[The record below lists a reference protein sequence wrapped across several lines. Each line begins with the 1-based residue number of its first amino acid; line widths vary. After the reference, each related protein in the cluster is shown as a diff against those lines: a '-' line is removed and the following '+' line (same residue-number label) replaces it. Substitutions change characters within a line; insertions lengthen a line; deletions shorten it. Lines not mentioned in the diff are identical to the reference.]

1 MRNKDHCESVILLHI
16 DCSSFSGHAGGETLG
31 GRTPR
36 TMTAKPSLIDELEQA
51 LASGTDAHRVEM
63 LTRITDLFLAGA
75 SRYSDV
81 QINLFDEVITK
92 LTIAIESKARA
103 RLAIRLAD
111 NAHAPTGVIRRLAA
125 DDDIEVARPVLK
137 GSKRLDEA
145 DILATARSK
154 GQHHLLAIS
163 ERTSL
168 SEAVTDVL
176 VTRGDREVAHSV
188 AKNAGARFSDAGFRI
203 LVKRSASDEG
213 LAVQVGSRRDLPR
226 QHFLALLDQA
236 SATVRNRLA
245 MENPRSGAAVANVL
259 TEVVGGIRTETRK
272 VSDGYAAARQEVL
285 ALRRAGHLGESEV
298 YRFAREGRFEQTA
311 VALSMLC
318 GIEIDAVE
326 HALQEQGHEIV
337 LILAKLAG
345 FSSTG
350 AKALLLLK
358 TADRGISAQ
367 DLDHALKSYDQLQVA
382 TAQRVLGFYRT
393 RLQSQSLTA

>member
-1 MRNKDHCESVILLHI
+1 
-16 DCSSFSGHAGGETLG
+16 
-31 GRTPR
+31 
-36 TMTAKPSLIDELEQA
+36 MTTKPSLIDELEHA

-92 LTIAIESKARA
+92 LTVAIESKTRA

-111 NAHAPTGVIRRLAA
+111 TANAPMGVIRRLAS

-137 GSKRLDEA
+137 GAKRLNDA
-145 DILATARSK
+145 DLLATARSK
-154 GQHHLLAIS
+154 GQTHLLAIS

-176 VTRGDREVAHSV
+176 VTRGDREVTHSV
-188 AKNAGARFSDAGFRI
+188 VKNAGARFSDAGFRI

-213 LAVQVGSRRDLPR
+213 LAVQVGTRRDLPR
-226 QHFLALLDQA
+226 QHFLSLLDQA
-236 SATVRNRLA
+236 STTVRNRLA
-245 MENPRSGAAVANVL
+245 TENPRSGAAVVNVL

-272 VSDGYAAARQEVL
+272 VSDGYATARQEVL
-285 ALRRAGHLGESEV
+285 ALRRAGRLGESEV

-318 GIEIDAVE
+318 GIELDAVE
-326 HALQEQGHEIV
+326 QALQEQGHEIV

-358 TADRGISAQ
+358 TTDRGISTQ
-367 DLDHALKSYDQLQVA
+367 DLEQALKSYDQLQIA

-393 RLQSQSLTA
+393 RLQARSIPATA

>member
-1 MRNKDHCESVILLHI
+1 
-16 DCSSFSGHAGGETLG
+16 
-31 GRTPR
+31 
-36 TMTAKPSLIDELEQA
+36 MTTKPSLIDELEQA

-81 QINLFDEVITK
+81 QINLFDEVISK
-92 LTIAIESKARA
+92 LTVAIESKARA
-103 RLAIRLAD
+103 RLAVRLAD
-111 NAHAPTGVIRRLAA
+111 TAHAPIGVIRRLAA

-137 GSKRLDEA
+137 GSKRLA
-145 DILATARSK
+145 DADLVETARTK
-154 GQHHLLAIS
+154 GQSHLLAIS
-163 ERTSL
+163 ERAIL
-168 SEAVTDVL
+168 SEAVTEVL

-213 LAVQVGSRRDLPR
+213 LAVQVGTRQDLPR
-226 QHFLALLDQA
+226 QHFLSLLDQA
-236 SATVRNRLA
+236 STTVRHKLA

-259 TEVVGGIRTETRK
+259 TEVVGGIRKETRK
-272 VSDGYAAARQEVL
+272 VSDGYAAAQQEVL
-285 ALRRAGHLGESEV
+285 ALRRAGHLGENEV

-311 VALSMLC
+311 VALALLC
-318 GIEIDAVE
+318 SIEIDAVE
-326 HALQEQGHEIV
+326 QALQEQGHEIV

-358 TADRGISAQ
+358 TTERGISAQ
-367 DLDHALKSYDQLQVA
+367 ELDHALQSYDQLQVK
-382 TAQRVLGFYRT
+382 TAQHVLGFYRT
-393 RLQSQSLTA
+393 RIQAQSIPASA

>member
-1 MRNKDHCESVILLHI
+1 ML
-16 DCSSFSGHAGGETLG
+16 
-31 GRTPR
+31 RTTFVR
-36 TMTAKPSLIDELEQA
+36 MTPLAMTTKSSLIDELEQA

-111 NAHAPTGVIRRLAA
+111 NTHAPVGVIRRLAA

-137 GSKRLDEA
+137 GSKRLDDA
-145 DILATARSK
+145 DLLAMANSK
-154 GQHHLLAIS
+154 GQPHLLAIS
-163 ERTSL
+163 ERASL
-168 SEAVTDVL
+168 SEAVTEVL
-176 VTRGDREVAHSV
+176 VTRGDRDVAHSV
-188 AKNAGARFSDAGFRI
+188 VKNAGARFSDAGFRI

-226 QHFLALLDQA
+226 QHFLSLLDQA
-236 SATVRNRLA
+236 SSTVRQRLA

-350 AKALLLLK
+350 AKALVLLK
-358 TADRGISAQ
+358 TSDRGISAQ

-393 RLQSQSLTA
+393 RLQAQSLPASA

>member
-1 MRNKDHCESVILLHI
+1 
-16 DCSSFSGHAGGETLG
+16 
-31 GRTPR
+31 
-36 TMTAKPSLIDELEQA
+36 MTNKPSLIDELEHA

-111 NAHAPTGVIRRLAA
+111 VAHAPVGVIRRLAC
-125 DDDIEVARPVLK
+125 DDEIEVARPVLK
-137 GSKRLDEA
+137 SSKRLDDA
-145 DILATARSK
+145 DLLAAAKSK
-154 GQHHLLAIS
+154 GQPHLLAIS

-168 SEAVTDVL
+168 SEAVTEVL

-188 AKNAGARFSDAGFRI
+188 VKNAGARFSDAGFRI
-203 LVKRSASDEG
+203 LVKRSAGDEG
-213 LAVQVGSRRDLPR
+213 LAVQVGARRDLPR
-226 QHFLALLDQA
+226 QHFLSLLDQA
-236 SATVRNRLA
+236 SSTVRNRLA

-285 ALRRAGHLGESEV
+285 ALRRAGRLGESEV

-318 GIEIDAVE
+318 GIELDAVE
-326 HALQEQGHEIV
+326 QALQEQGHEIV

-358 TADRGISAQ
+358 TTDRGISTQ
-367 DLDHALKSYDQLQVA
+367 DLEHALKSYDQLQVA

-393 RLQSQSLTA
+393 RIQAQSLPASA

>member
-1 MRNKDHCESVILLHI
+1 
-16 DCSSFSGHAGGETLG
+16 
-31 GRTPR
+31 
-36 TMTAKPSLIDELEQA
+36 MTTKPSLIDELEQA

-145 DILATARSK
+145 DLVATAKSK
-154 GQHHLLAIS
+154 GQSHLLAIS

-176 VTRGDREVAHSV
+176 VIRGDKEVAQSV

-226 QHFLALLDQA
+226 QHFLSLLDQA
-236 SATVRNRLA
+236 SAAVRQRLA
-245 MENPRSGAAVANVL
+245 MENPRSGAP
-259 TEVVGGIRTETRK
+259 GIWAK
-272 VSDGYAAARQEVL
+272 ARST
-285 ALRRAGHLGESEV
+285 ASRARAGSSKPQS
-298 YRFAREGRFEQTA
+298 RSR
-311 VALSMLC
+311 C
-318 GIEIDAVE
+318 C
-326 HALQEQGHEIV
+326 
-337 LILAKLAG
+337 AG
-345 FSSTG
+345 SRSTRSSTPCRS
-350 AKALLLLK
+350 KA
-358 TADRGISAQ
+358 
-367 DLDHALKSYDQLQVA
+367 
-382 TAQRVLGFYRT
+382 T
-393 RLQSQSLTA
+393 RSC

>member
-1 MRNKDHCESVILLHI
+1 MLAPHPGADGARLI
-16 DCSSFSGHAGGETLG
+16 
-31 GRTPR
+31 
-36 TMTAKPSLIDELEQA
+36 MTTKPSLIDELEQA
-51 LASGTDAHRVEM
+51 LASGTETHRVEM

-111 NAHAPTGVIRRLAA
+111 TVHAPVGVIRRLAD

-145 DILATARSK
+145 DLLATAKSK
-154 GQHHLLAIS
+154 GQPHLLAIS
-163 ERTSL
+163 ERASL
-168 SEAVTDVL
+168 SEAVTEVL

-203 LVKRSASDEG
+203 LVKRSANDEG
-213 LAVQVGSRRDLPR
+213 LAVQVGTRRDLPR
-226 QHFLALLDQA
+226 QHFLSLLDQA
-236 SATVRNRLA
+236 SSAVRQRLA

-259 TEVVGGIRTETRK
+259 TEVVGGIRSETRK

-285 ALRRAGHLGESEV
+285 TLRRAGHLNEGEV
-298 YRFAREGRFEQTA
+298 YRFAREGKFEQTA
-311 VALSMLC
+311 VALSLLC

-326 HALQEQGHEIV
+326 QALQEQGHEIV

-358 TADRGISAQ
+358 TTDRGISTH
-367 DLDHALKSYDQLQVA
+367 DLEHALQSYEQLQVA

-393 RLQSQSLTA
+393 RVQAQSIHASA

>member
-1 MRNKDHCESVILLHI
+1 MLALNLRAEEIAAV
-16 DCSSFSGHAGGETLG
+16 
-31 GRTPR
+31 
-36 TMTAKPSLIDELEQA
+36 MTTRPSLIDELEQA
-51 LASGTDAHRVEM
+51 LASGTETHRVEM

-111 NAHAPTGVIRRLAA
+111 TAQAPVGVIRRLAS

-137 GSKRLDEA
+137 SSKRLDDA
-145 DILATARSK
+145 DLLTTAKSK
-154 GQHHLLAIS
+154 GQPHLLAIS
-163 ERTSL
+163 ERATL
-168 SEAVTDVL
+168 SEAVTEVL
-176 VTRGDREVAHSV
+176 VTRGNQEVAHSV
-188 AKNAGARFSDAGFRI
+188 VKNTGARFSDAGFRI

-213 LAVQVGSRRDLPR
+213 LAVQVGARRDLPR
-226 QHFLALLDQA
+226 QHFLSLLDQA
-236 SATVRNRLA
+236 SATVRSRLA

-285 ALRRAGHLGESEV
+285 ALRRAGRLGESEV
-298 YRFAREGRFEQTA
+298 YRFAREGKFEQTA

-326 HALQEQGHEIV
+326 HAMQEQGHEIV

-350 AKALLLLK
+350 AKALVLLK

-367 DLDHALKSYDQLQVA
+367 DLDHTLKSYDQLQVA

-393 RLQSQSLTA
+393 RLQSQSLTASA